1 MLFKKLFA
9 ISLLAIL
16 LPGCWDSNSSDKNK
30 LLVLN
35 ILEPELYQDC
45 HIAGSINVPLDELET
60 YVRDLDLNRELVVYC
75 SNYLCTASA
84 YAAELLQKLGF
95 KQVYAYE
102 AGMAEWHQRGL
113 PTTGPATQRYLNLSV
128 SQPEEQK
135 ESDNHTH
142 KIKIITTEALAAKM
156 GLKLS

>member
-1 MLFKKLFA
+1 MFFKKLFF
-9 ISLLAIL
+9 ISLLVIL
-16 LPGCWDSNSSDKNK
+16 LPGCWDKQDHNK

-45 HIAGSINVPLDELET
+45 HIPGSINVPLDELED
-60 YVRDLDLNRELVVYC
+60 YVRDLDLNREIIVYC
-75 SNYLCTASA
+75 SNYLCTASK

-102 AGMAEWHQRGL
+102 AGMAEWRQQGL
-113 PTTGPATQRYLNLSV
+113 PVDGLAKQQYLIAV
-128 SQPEEQK
+128 IAQPEELQAQ
-135 ESDNHTH
+135 N
-142 KIKIITTEALAAKM
+142 IKIITTKALAAKM

>member
-1 MLFKKLFA
+1 MFLKKLFA
-9 ISLLAIL
+9 ISLLLIL
-16 LPGCWDSNSSDKNK
+16 LPGCWDNTSADKNK

-45 HIAGSINVPLDELET
+45 HIAGSINVPLEELET

-102 AGMAEWHQRGL
+102 AGMAEWRQRGL
-113 PTTGPATQRYLNLSV
+113 PTAGPAQQRYLNLV
-128 SQPEEQK
+128 VAPPQD
-135 ESDNHTH
+135 SDINDH